1 MPQHCPDNLQFF
13 TIVGVGRS
21 GTSLLMTALD
31 SHPMLALPP
40 ETQFVWRHI
49 ARWPKATL
57 AQTRTRVATE
67 TNFARLHFDLDEFFA
82 PFESGG
88 EAFSNARA
96 YRRIFELWAHRTGT
110 ARIGDKSPKNIE
122 YLPLIQ
128 RIFPAAKV
136 IHIIRDPRDVFLSR
150 TKAKWSAGRS
160 RLAQALAYRAQ
171 FDMARRIGPR
181 LFGERYLEVHYEEIL
196 SNPQAELGRICSLLG
211 VPFDAK
217 MLDREKSARTH
228 VFREEIEWK
237 QTVLGPLLTENR
249 DKWRKELSPEDVA
262 FIEDS
267 CITSFCDGRY
277 APAKRGQPGHG
288 GIRGAWA
295 RAQMYMCGTAYRA
308 WIAHRNRRA
317 VRRMAVGTAP
327 SLVRR
332 AA

>member
-1 MPQHCPDNLQFF
+1 MPQQTHENLQFF

-40 ETQFVWRHI
+40 ETQFVWRHV

-57 AQTRTRVATE
+57 AQTRMRVATE
-67 TNFARLHFDLDEFFA
+67 TNFARLGFDLDEFFA
-82 PFESGG
+82 PFMTGREM
-88 EAFSNARA
+88 FSNAQA
-96 YRRIFELWAHRTGT
+96 YRRIFEMWAERTGST
-110 ARIGDKSPKNIE
+110 RIGDKSPKNIE
-122 YLPLIQ
+122 YLPLIK
-128 RIFPAAKV
+128 RIFPAARV

-160 RLAQALAYRAQ
+160 RLTQALAYRAQ
-171 FDMARRIGPR
+171 FDLARRIGPR
-181 LFGERYLEVHYEEIL
+181 LFGESYLEVHYEQIL
-196 SNPQAELGRICSLLG
+196 SNPRAELGRICSLLG
-211 VPFDAK
+211 VPFDPK

-277 APAKRGQPGHG
+277 SPANREQPGYG
-288 GIRGAWA
+288 GIRGAWV
-295 RAQMYMCGTAYRA
+295 RAQMHLCGMAYRT

-317 VRRMAVGTAP
+317 IRHIAISMAPRR
-327 SLVRR
+327 VRR

>member
-1 MPQHCPDNLQFF
+1 MSRQHSENLQFF
-13 TIVGVGRS
+13 TVVGVGRS

-40 ETQFVWRHI
+40 ETQFVWRHV

-67 TNFARLHFDLDEFFA
+67 TNFARLGFDLDEFFA
-82 PFESGG
+82 PFISGR
-88 EAFSNARA
+88 EVFSNARA
-96 YRRIFELWAHRTGT
+96 YRRIFELWAERTGT

-128 RIFPAAKV
+128 RIIPAAKV
-136 IHIIRDPRDVFLSR
+136 IHIIRDPRDVYLSR

-171 FDMARRIGPR
+171 FDLARRIGPR
-181 LFGERYLEVHYEEIL
+181 LFGESYLEVHYEEIL
-196 SNPQAELGRICSLLG
+196 TNPHAELSRICGLLG

-249 DKWRKELSPEDVA
+249 DKWRNELSPGDVA

-267 CITSFCDGRY
+267 CNTSFDNGRY
-277 APAKRGQPGHG
+277 APARQGQPGYG
-288 GIRGAWA
+288 GVRGAWV
-295 RAQMYMCGTAYRA
+295 RAQMQLCGMAYRT

-317 VRRMAVGTAP
+317 SRHIAVVTEP
-327 SLVRR
+327 RQVRR

>member
-1 MPQHCPDNLQFF
+1 MPQQSPENLQFF

-40 ETQFVWRHI
+40 ETQFVWRHV
-49 ARWPKATL
+49 ARWPRATL
-57 AQTRTRVATE
+57 AQTRTRLATE
-67 TNFARLHFDLDEFFA
+67 TNFARLEFDLDEFFA
-82 PFESGG
+82 PFTSGR
-88 EAFSNARA
+88 EVFSNACA
-96 YRRIFELWAHRTGT
+96 YRRIFELWAERTGT
-110 ARIGDKSPKNIE
+110 SRIGDKSPKNIE
-122 YLPLIQ
+122 YLPLIK

-136 IHIIRDPRDVFLSR
+136 IHLIRDPRDVFLSR

-181 LFGERYLEVHYEEIL
+181 LFGESYLEVHYEEIL
-196 SNPQAELGRICSLLG
+196 SSPHAELGRICSLLG
-211 VPFDAK
+211 VPFDRK

-237 QTVLGPLLTENR
+237 QAVLGPLLTENR
-249 DKWRKELSPEDVA
+249 DKWRKELSSGDVA

-277 APAKRGQPGHG
+277 APAQQGRLGHG
-288 GIRGAWA
+288 GIRGAWL
-295 RAQMYMCGTAYRA
+295 RAQMHLCAMIYRA

-317 VRRMAVGTAP
+317 ARYIAVGTAP
-327 SLVRR
+327 RQLRR